1 MENFTI
7 AVASHHAK
15 ELEALLA
22 VTRQAQPTGVI
33 ALQNGIEHLLKLPTQ
48 PIPSLV
54 ILECENDNR
63 ETLAPLERLAL
74 LHPQLSFILVAKHP
88 SSEFLLQAMRV
99 GVREVLPAPA
109 NAELLRMAIDRVR
122 EKMNIRPA
130 KNGKVLAF
138 ISCKGGS
145 GATFLASNLAHA
157 LSTIENTKVGF
168 LDLNLQFGDASLF
181 VSEHKP
187 TSTLADLTHDIRRL
201 DASLLTGSMM
211 QISPSFS
218 LLAAPE
224 DPAQGLEVT
233 PDHIEKLIT
242 LARSQFDF
250 VVIDVGRSLDAATL
264 KALDHADM
272 IFPVLHLTLPYVR
285 DGKRLLT
292 IFNSLGYPKSK
303 INLVVNRH
311 EKGSAITTEDL
322 EQALGA
328 RIFRTIPNHYASV
341 AASVNQGM
349 PIIKLNRTSPVS
361 KALIELS
368 HVLAQEPDREGSGW
382 LSRIFKRA

>member
-1 MENFTI
+1 MDTFTI
-7 AVASHHAK
+7 AVSSHHPK
-15 ELEALLA
+15 DLDALLA
-22 VTRQAQPTGVI
+22 VTRQVQPTGVTG
-33 ALQNGIEHLLKLPTQ
+33 LHGGIEQLLKLPTQ
-48 PIPSLV
+48 PVPNLV
-54 ILECENDNR
+54 ILECASDSR

-74 LHPQLSFILVAKHP
+74 LHPQVSYILVVKQP
-88 SSEFLLQAMRV
+88 SSEFLLQAMRM
-99 GVREVLPAPA
+99 GVREVLPAPV
-109 NAELLRMAIDRVR
+109 NAELLRMAIDRLR
-122 EKMNIRPA
+122 DKMDIRPA

-145 GATFLASNLAHA
+145 GATFIASNLAHA
-157 LSTIENTKVGF
+157 LSTIDNTKVGF

-181 VSEHKP
+181 VSENRP

-201 DASLLTGSMM
+201 DVSLLTGSMM

-224 DPAQGLEVT
+224 DPAQGMEVT
-233 PDHIEKLIT
+233 PDHIDKLIA

-272 IFPVLHLTLPYVR
+272 LFPVLQLTLPYVR

-303 INLVVNRH
+303 INLIVNRQ
-311 EKGSAITTEDL
+311 EKGSQITMEDL
-322 EQALGA
+322 EQALGM
-328 RIFRTIPNHYASV
+328 RIFRTIPNHYAAV

-349 PIIKLNRTSPVS
+349 PITKLNRNSPVS

-368 HVLAQEPDREGSGW
+368 HLLAQEPDRESTGW